1 MARPSMAR
9 LSIQSRSLALPR
21 VPATPLQLGR
31 WLARSDVA
39 RWAVAMAITCA
50 VPLAPEGGAQ
60 VQFDKLA
67 DFGSPPSGSSP
78 LGGVIEAADGR
89 LYGTTGGGDAQ
100 GYMSAIWSS
109 ARDGSDLTVL
119 YRLTLS
125 EGNGVSRELCEGGD
139 GFLYG
144 AAERGGALGLGSLF
158 RVAMDGSSFSV
169 LHDFTGAEGRSPQC
183 RLLLGSDGELYG
195 TAESGGSGGFGTAYT
210 LARDGSGFTVLHDFT
225 APATGTRPN
234 AGVIEASDGALY
246 GTTRFGGTNGAGMVY
261 SIARDG
267 SGYTIV
273 HKWNGANGAWPAAEL
288 LQGLDGSLY
297 GATEFGGAV
306 DEGTV
311 FRVDLDGS
319 NFQML
324 HSFDLFVDGRWSVR
338 GLCQAPDG
346 TLFGATTQSALGT
359 GFVYRI
365 GDDGS
370 GFAVVHDFDDSSA
383 EDGEYTKSALLL
395 ASDGLLYGAAERGGA
410 ASDGTCFRMATDGSL
425 FEVLHAFD
433 GDLDF
438 RPSSRPAG
446 ALHLLADGS
455 LLGTA
460 SGGDG
465 SAGVVFRHDVAGA
478 PPTSLVELTA
488 AQGVQLRSRL
498 LQASDGLLYG
508 TAKSGGTFGGGTLYR
523 FAEDGSSFEVVV
535 EFDGASGEAPN
546 GVLVEGG
553 DGALY
558 GTASDAGAFGWGTL
572 FKVNKD
578 GSGYSVLLDFAA
590 ATVGGEPNAGLLL
603 GSDGRLYGSTRTG
616 GPLFNGGL
624 FAIATDGS
632 GFVSL
637 HDFTSAEPWSP
648 RDALI
653 EGSDGRLYGTASGFN
668 GTGSGALFAM
678 QKDGSGFVVLKHL
691 PFTFGTNVDG
701 YAPNASLL
709 EAADGA
715 LYGTASLGGTY
726 GEGTLFRI
734 EIDGSDFEVLAEFD
748 GAGHGAR
755 PQAALIQA
763 PDGLLYGATEWGG
776 EFGVGALFRVD
787 LGCTATWRNYGTGFP
802 GTLGV
807 PTLVAQA
814 PPLLGATLDVD
825 LGSSATVSTLAFVLI
840 GEDTASLPMRKGGEL
855 LVEALI
861 ILPMSIAP
869 GTTTLSDDMPN
880 DPALCGVRFYV
891 QALLLDSGA
900 ARGLA
905 STPGLEL
912 RLGL

>member
-1 MARPSMAR
+1 MT
-9 LSIQSRSLALPR
+9 Q
-21 VPATPLQLGR
+21 
-31 WLARSDVA
+31 
-39 RWAVAMAITCA
+39 
-50 VPLAPEGGAQ
+50 
-60 VQFDKLA
+60 
-67 DFGSPPSGSSP
+67 
-78 LGGVIEAADGR
+78 
-89 LYGTTGGGDAQ
+89 
-100 GYMSAIWSS
+100 
-109 ARDGSDLTVL
+109 
-119 YRLTLS
+119 S
-125 EGNGVSRELCEGGD
+125 EGNDVSRELCEGGD

-144 AAERGGALGLGSLF
+144 AAESGGALGFGSLF
-158 RVAMDGSSFSV
+158 CLAMDGSNFAV
-169 LHDFTGAEGRSPQC
+169 LHDFTGAEGRTPRC
-183 RLLLGSDGELYG
+183 RLLLGSDGALYG
-195 TAESGGSGGFGTAYT
+195 TAESGGSGGFGTIYT
-210 LARDGSGFTVLHDFT
+210 LARDGSGFTVLHHFT

-234 AGVIEASDGALY
+234 AGLIEASDGALY

-273 HKWNGANGAWPAAEL
+273 HKWDGANGAWPAAEL
-288 LQGLDGSLY
+288 LQGLDGALY
-297 GATEFGGAV
+297 GATEYGGAV

-338 GLCQAPDG
+338 GLCQAADG
-346 TLFGATTQSALGT
+346 TLYGATTLSLLGD

-370 GFAVVHDFDDSSA
+370 GFTIVHQFDDSSA
-383 EDGEYTKSALLL
+383 KDGQHTKSALLL
-395 ASDGLLYGAAERGGA
+395 ASDGLLYGTAERGGSS
-410 ASDGTCFRMATDGSL
+410 SDGTCFRLATDGSQ
-425 FEVLHAFD
+425 FEVLHSFD
-433 GDLDF
+433 GSLDF
-438 RPSSRPAG
+438 RPSSRPLG

-460 SGGDG
+460 AGGNG
-465 SAGVVFRHDVAGA
+465 SAGVIFHHDIAGA
-478 PPTSLVELTA
+478 PPATLLELTA
-488 AQGVQLRSRL
+488 VQGVSPNARL
-498 LQASDGLLYG
+498 LLATDGLLYG
-508 TAKSGGTFGGGTLYR
+508 TATSGGTFGGGTLYR
-523 FAEDGSSFEVVV
+523 FAEDGSSFEVLV

-558 GTASDAGAFGWGTL
+558 GTASKAGAHGWGTL

-578 GSGYSVLLDFAA
+578 GSGFVVLLPFDWR
-590 ATVGGEPNAGLLL
+590 TVGGEPNAGLLL
-603 GSDGRLYGSTRTG
+603 GSDGRLFGSTRTG

-653 EGSDGRLYGTASGFN
+653 EGSDGRLYGTASASN
-668 GTGSGALFAM
+668 GLGSGAIFALN
-678 QKDGSGFVVLKHL
+678 KDGSGFVVLKHL
-691 PFTFGTNVDG
+691 PLSSGANPDG
-701 YAPNASLL
+701 YAPNAGLL
-709 EAADGA
+709 EGADGA
-715 LYGTASLGGTY
+715 LYGTASLGGSF

-748 GAGHGAR
+748 GAGRGAR

-776 EFGVGALFRVD
+776 ENGVGTLFRVD
-787 LGCTATWRNYGTGFP
+787 LGCTATWRNYGSGFD

-840 GEDTASLPMRKGGEL
+840 GEDTAALPLRKGGEI

-869 GTTTLSDDMPN
+869 GTTTLSEDMPN